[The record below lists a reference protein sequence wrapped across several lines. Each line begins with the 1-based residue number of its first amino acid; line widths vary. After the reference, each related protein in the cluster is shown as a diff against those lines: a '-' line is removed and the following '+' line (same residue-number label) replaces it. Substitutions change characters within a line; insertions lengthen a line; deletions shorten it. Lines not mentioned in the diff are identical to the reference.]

1 MAIKVRDDVAAKMTP
16 AQIAQ
21 AQRRQASSL
30 IRRRTADLELIA
42 VMVEH
47 PGAAEEELTQVS
59 RAGAS
64 IPAVEAGRD
73 GIGRRPEVSGRQIMG
88 VDPPGLRDRPDR
100 QAAAP

>member
-64 IPAVEAGRD
+64 TRLSKPAA
-73 GIGRRPEVSGRQIMG
+73 MG
-88 VDPPGLRDRPDR
+88 LAEGPKCWPADHGC
-100 QAAAP
+100 